1 MNEFIGIK
9 EVIVEYIASKSAD
22 LVDVTKEK
30 GWVDY
35 VPRLNKENR
44 YLWNRGRI
52 IYTTGQEV
60 VTAPSFI
67 HEYTNSRFDRLII
80 FIKSLFR

>member
-1 MNEFIGIK
+1 MNDFIGIK
-9 EVIVEYIASKSAD
+9 EVIVEYIASKSANFTE
-22 LVDVTKEK
+22 VANEK
-30 GWVDY
+30 GWVDR

-60 VTAPSFI
+60 VTTPSFI
-67 HEYTNSRFDRLII
+67 HEYTNTRFDRLII